1 MLNPDHSLESCQFL
15 HASIRYFSTNA
26 GGEAKYWLPPAAGGT
41 ISASGLPGVN
51 TIYRKTCSVLSAGH
65 SLVRFCAHLFFMSML
80 LVASGCAITP
90 DSIVKQ
96 PMTAKPVTASGA
108 ASSGAIFNS
117 AAYRPLF
124 EDRRPRYVGD
134 IVTINIAENTTATKA
149 GGSSG
154 SKDGKVNASISS
166 LFNHAVPQATFAA
179 SASDAYADKAA
190 ANSSNAFSGSI
201 TATVAEVLPN
211 GYLMVTGEKQI
222 SFDKGTEFI
231 RISGVIN
238 PDTITPGNFVL
249 STKVADARIEYRT
262 NSKIDAAEIASMFA
276 RFFLS
281 MVAL

>member
-1 MLNPDHSLESCQFL
+1 MLNPDYPLEPYQSLPRPGGRD
-15 HASIRYFSTNA
+15 ISTN
-26 GGEAKYWLPPAAGGT
+26 
-41 ISASGLPGVN
+41 GLPGFN
-51 TIYRKTCSVLSAGH
+51 TNTRKACSVLPIGR
-65 SLVRFCAHLFFMSML
+65 SLGSFCAHLFFMGML
-80 LVASGCAITP
+80 LVSSLLSSGCAITP

-96 PMTAKPVTASGA
+96 PMTAKPPVAASGA

-134 IVTINIAENTTATKA
+134 IVTINITENTTATKA

-154 SKDGKVNASISS
+154 SKDGKVDASISS
-166 LFNHAVPQATFAA
+166 LFNHPVPKATFAA
-179 SASDAYADKAA
+179 SASDSYADKAA
-190 ANSSNAFSGSI
+190 ANSSNAFNGSI
-201 TATVAEVLPN
+201 TATVVEVLPN
-211 GYLMVTGEKQI
+211 GFLVVSGEKQV
-222 SFDKGTEFI
+222 SLDKGTEFI
-231 RISGVIN
+231 RFSGVIN